1 MLHYG
6 YEVSSRQILMMHDG
20 YRLIDFYSIN
30 QHKMQIKIKCFA
42 LGKWLWKYFKYV
54 YFVSNILQ
62 ISNELHLFPQRVR
75 IDTLC
80 SWAKDNLLKIKEKC
94 LLYLLPYA
102 YIFYAFV
109 CILFIYL
116 FIVNRCFSSSV
127 KIVWYTWKGHYS
139 PNDSENRSPCNDEC
153 DAALLIWLY

>member
-1 MLHYG
+1 
-6 YEVSSRQILMMHDG
+6 MMHDG

-30 QHKMQIKIKCFA
+30 QHKMKIKIKCFA
-42 LGKWLWKYFKYV
+42 LGKWLWNYIKYVYV

-94 LLYLLPYA
+94 LL
-102 YIFYAFV
+102 
-109 CILFIYL
+109 
-116 FIVNRCFSSSV
+116 
-127 KIVWYTWKGHYS
+127 
-139 PNDSENRSPCNDEC
+139 
-153 DAALLIWLY
+153 